1 MMGHNNAARR
11 IWQALLPQRPG
22 NGIPLRMT
30 FGRQLAVFL
39 VALGLLL
46 GTACHKKKQVAQYP
60 KVAPTLDVEVPDRIP
75 EQALPAEPPPAQEE
89 AKAEEPPPK
98 KKPPKRRS
106 APKVAPPP
114 ASNQSNTTVAV
125 NRPPATEAPVDTAI
139 AADVPNEKLLQQ
151 KQTTSDLLDSTE
163 KNLKVAMSH
172 QLTADEE
179 AMATQVKSYIA
190 QSRKATSDGDY
201 ERAFNLAKKA
211 QLLADAL
218 VKK

>member
-1 MMGHNNAARR
+1 
-11 IWQALLPQRPG
+11 
-22 NGIPLRMT
+22 MT
-30 FGRQLAVFL
+30 FGRQFAVSL

-46 GTACHKKKQVAQYP
+46 GAACQKKKKPLALD
-60 KVAPTLDVEVPDRIP
+60 KTAPTLAVEVPDRIP

-98 KKPPKRRS
+98 KKPPKRHS
-106 APKVAPPP
+106 APKAAPPP
-114 ASNQSNTTVAV
+114 TTTQSNTTVAV

-163 KNLKVAMSH
+163 KNLKTLKNLS
-172 QLTADEE
+172 ADEE
-179 AMATQVKSYIA
+179 TMVTQVKSYIA

>member
-1 MMGHNNAARR
+1 MM
-11 IWQALLPQRPG
+11 
-22 NGIPLRMT
+22 

-39 VALGLLL
+39 VASGLLL
-46 GTACHKKKQVAQYP
+46 GVACQKKKKPLALD
-60 KVAPTLDVEVPDRIP
+60 KTAPTLAVEVPDRIP
-75 EQALPAEPPPAQEE
+75 EEALPAEPPPAHEE

-98 KKPPKRRS
+98 KKPPKRRP
-106 APKVAPPP
+106 ATKAVAP
-114 ASNQSNTTVAV
+114 AATNQNNPTVAV

-139 AADVPNEKLLQQ
+139 AAADVSNDKLLQQ

-163 KNLKVAMSH
+163 KNLKNLKDPNRK
-172 QLTADEE
+172 LTPDEE
-179 AMATQVKSYIA
+179 AMVTQVKSYID

-211 QLLADAL
+211 QLLAEAL

>member
-1 MMGHNNAARR
+1 MM
-11 IWQALLPQRPG
+11 
-22 NGIPLRMT
+22 
-30 FGRQLAVFL
+30 FGRQFAVFL

-46 GTACHKKKQVAQYP
+46 GVACQKKKQVAQVP
-60 KVAPTLDVEVPDRIP
+60 KTAPTLAVEGPDRIP
-75 EQALPAEPPPAQEE
+75 EEALPVEPPPAQQE

-98 KKPPKRRS
+98 KKPPKRRT
-106 APKVAPPP
+106 ATKPAAPPP

-125 NRPPATEAPVDTAI
+125 NRPPVNEPPVDTAI
-139 AADVPNEKLLQQ
+139 AADVSNERILQQ

-163 KNLKVAMSH
+163 KTLKTLKGNLS
-172 QLTADEE
+172 ADEE
-179 AMATQVKSYIA
+179 AMVTQVKSYIL
-190 QSRKATSDGDY
+190 QSHKATSDGDY

>member
-1 MMGHNNAARR
+1 MM
-11 IWQALLPQRPG
+11 
-22 NGIPLRMT
+22 
-30 FGRQLAVFL
+30 FGRQFAVVL

-46 GTACHKKKQVAQYP
+46 GAACQKKKQVAPLP
-60 KVAPTLDVEVPDRIP
+60 KTAPTLAVEGPDTIP
-75 EQALPAEPPPAQEE
+75 EEALPTEPPPAQQE

-106 APKVAPPP
+106 APKPTIPP

-125 NRPPATEAPVDTAI
+125 NRPLAADPPVDTAI
-139 AADVPNEKLLQQ
+139 AADVSNEKLLQQ

-163 KNLKVAMSH
+163 KNLKAVMSH

-179 AMATQVKSYIA
+179 AMVTQVKSYIL
-190 QSRKATSDGDY
+190 QSHKATSDGDY